1 MGKVIKMFSDF
12 RSEQKHNVKELKF
25 LIEKYKLQDKN
36 YIIEKIKK
44 EQWQQER

>member
-12 RSEQKHNVKELKF
+12 QSEEKVQKHNIKELKF

-36 YIIEKIKK
+36 YILNKIKK
-44 EQWQQER
+44 EQ